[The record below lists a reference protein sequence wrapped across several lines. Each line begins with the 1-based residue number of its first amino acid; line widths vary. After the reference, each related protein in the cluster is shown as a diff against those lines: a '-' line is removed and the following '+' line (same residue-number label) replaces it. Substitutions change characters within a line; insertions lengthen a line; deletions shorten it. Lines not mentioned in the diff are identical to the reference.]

1 LTYESRERLLAGA
14 DRIVARTAPFETV
27 EAMFAW
33 ASDLSGR
40 FHRSSERVRTRKQIA
55 EILDNEPEPSPTFLA
70 LFEATVRFSPYLIG
84 RLIVWMAEGSA
95 KRLECNPKGPKLA
108 VPSGQREDICAFI
121 GALYARGVSLKD
133 AQNRAADRWDTSQRS
148 IERVWSERGSSVG
161 AQLSIEETQGRLL
174 AYWHEEF

>member
-1 LTYESRERLLAGA
+1 MVAKAGS
-14 DRIVARTAPFETV
+14 FETP

-33 ASDLSGR
+33 VSDLSYR
-40 FHRSSERVRTRKQIA
+40 VHRRSERVRTREQIV
-55 EILDNEPEPSPTFLA
+55 EILDGEPEPSPAFLA

-84 RLIVWMAEGSA
+84 RLIKWMLEGSA
-95 KRLECNPKGPKLA
+95 KSLESNPRGPKLA

-121 GALYARGVSLKD
+121 GALYARGVSLKE
-133 AQNRAADRWDTSQRS
+133 AQNRAANRWDTSQRS
-148 IERVWSERGSSVG
+148 IERVWSERGSSIG